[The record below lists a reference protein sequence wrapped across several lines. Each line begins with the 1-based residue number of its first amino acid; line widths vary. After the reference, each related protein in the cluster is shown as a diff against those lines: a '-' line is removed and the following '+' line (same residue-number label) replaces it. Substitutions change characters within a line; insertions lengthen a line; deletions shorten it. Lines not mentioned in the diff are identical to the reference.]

1 MHNLLVMK
9 LVAVQI
15 MIAHQLK
22 HVWIETALKYV
33 TKYSVDEMQFVN
45 QITVI
50 MRAVIVWMAIVVI
63 RWLLVNDPNAQQIM
77 IAHSIWHV
85 LTNVVKI
92 HVTARLGLSAA
103 SIIML
108 LHANVYL
115 DMLVMH
121 TRDVHLSR
129 LNQHL
134 NVPLMLIV
142 RQNWLASIMFAK
154 IHA

>member
-1 MHNLLVMK
+1 
-9 LVAVQI
+9 
-15 MIAHQLK
+15 MIAHQLM

-45 QITVI
+45 QIIVI

-77 IAHSIWHV
+77 TAHSIWRV

-92 HVTARLGLSAA
+92 HVTARLALSAA

-108 LHANVYL
+108 LHANVYQ

-121 TRDVHLSR
+121 TRDVHLYR

-134 NVPLMLIV
+134 NVPLMLIA
-142 RQNWLASIMFAK
+142 RQNWPASIMFAK